1 MSYNTSDN
9 VLQRAQQ
16 LGVGGSSQVNHITST
31 QTIDKSQTIVTTE
44 VPAASSI
51 TLTLPPL
58 NDQVRGRTFLFTC
71 VVDNGGT
78 SVIITDGGDATVGK
92 FTTVLIDKG
101 DFVRISSDG
110 YRYFVVGGTRVVTDA
125 GPMTATP
132 GVRGEFAYNTSD
144 SKGYVCTATSASAGT
159 WSALN

>member
-16 LGVGGSSQVNHITST
+16 LGVGGSSQVNHITADT
-31 QTIDKSQTIVTTE
+31 TLDKSQTIVTTE

-51 TLTLPPL
+51 TITLPPL
-58 NDQVRGRTFLFTC
+58 NDQVRGRTFDISC

-78 SVIITDGGDATVGK
+78 SVIITDGGDAVLGGFK
-92 FTTVLIDKG
+92 AVLINKG
-101 DFVRISSDG
+101 DRIRISSDG
-110 YRYFVVGGTRVVTDA
+110 YRYFPTGGIRMVTDA

-132 GVRGEFAYNTSD
+132 GCMADVAFNTSD
-144 SKGYVCTATSASAGT
+144 SKLYFCTASSASAAT
-159 WSALN
+159 WVATT